1 MILIEKEL
9 CHMESGRSGFSPIFA
24 AEFQSGI
31 REVI

>member
-9 CHMESGRSGFSPIFA
+9 CRMESGQSGLSPVFA
-24 AEFQSGI
+24 AEFQSGF